1 MTTRRHRR
9 ASGAVRK
16 LPSGRWQARYTGP
29 DGAMRTLGTYPT
41 KVEADKGLAHEVSRM
56 ARGVW
61 HDPRLGDQPVGEW
74 FRGWI
79 ATRGDLAPST
89 RSLYATLL
97 ERWIDAELPLGGTRP
112 RTVRLGA
119 QTLASLTP
127 ADVREWDAAVLA
139 EAGRRAA
146 ERWRRA
152 ASSPRKVNAAIRAWA
167 ATEGRPVASTGRIP
181 GDLREAWLVATEGA
195 VSDPRADRSNLGHTE
210 AAQAY
215 RLLHTGLAQAVSDG
229 LIPANPC
236 AVKGAG
242 QRDSRHRTERRV
254 LGPEELW
261 PLVDAMPERYRAAV
275 VVSVLSGLRA
285 GELFA
290 LQRRNVDLAAG
301 TVRVER
307 SLARPGTGGGRY
319 AGTKSRAALRTVT
332 LPTAAVEALIE
343 HMARF
348 TPEQP
353 TALVFGTS
361 SGRPLGSG
369 SRTTMFGRART
380 AIGRDDLTWHDLR
393 HSAMTL
399 VALTGA
405 TLPEL
410 MQRAGHSTPRASLHY
425 QHAADDAQARIAR
438 RLSVVLADTG
448 APWHASP
455 ASSEALAPTRAAVHT
470 SSDLASSEHSAP

>member
-1 MTTRRHRR
+1 MTASTTSRRHRR

-41 KVEADKGLAHEVSRM
+41 KAEADQALAHEVSRM

-61 HDPRLGDQPVGEW
+61 HDPRLGEQPLGEW

-89 RSLYATLL
+89 RALYARLL
-97 ERWIDAELPLGGTRP
+97 ERWIDAEVPVVGGARP
-112 RTVRLGA
+112 RVVRLGE
-119 QTLASLTP
+119 QSLASVTP
-127 ADVREWDAAVLA
+127 AAVREWDAAVLA
-139 EAGRRAA
+139 EAGRRAG
-146 ERWRRA
+146 ERWQRA
-152 ASSPRKVNAAIRAWA
+152 ASTPTRVNAAIRAWA
-167 ATEGRPVASTGRIP
+167 AEDGRAVASTGRIP
-181 GDLREAWLVATEGA
+181 AELREAWLEATGGVVA
-195 VSDPRADRSNLGHTE
+195 DDRAARPNLGHTE

-215 RLLHTGLAQAVSDG
+215 RLLHTGMAQAVSDG

-236 AVKGAG
+236 AIKGAS

-254 LGPEELW
+254 LTPDELW
-261 PLVDAMPERYRAAV
+261 ALADAMPERYRAAV
-275 VVSVLSGLRA
+275 VVSFLSGLRA

-290 LQRRNVDLAAG
+290 LQRKHVDLAAG
-301 TVRVER
+301 TVRVEQ
-307 SLARPGTGGGRY
+307 SLSRPGTGGGRFSS
-319 AGTKSRAALRTVT
+319 TKSRAGVRTVA
-332 LPTAAVEALIE
+332 LPTAAVEALAD

-348 TPEQP
+348 TPAGRD
-353 TALVFGTS
+353 ALVFGTS
-361 SGRPLGSG
+361 NGRPLTGG
-369 SRTTMFGRART
+369 HRTTMFHRARR

-410 MQRAGHSTPRASLHY
+410 MQRAGHSTPRAALHY
-425 QHAADDAQARIAR
+425 QHAADDAQRRIAERLDAIAPR
-438 RLSVVLADTG
+438 RA
-448 APWHASP
+448 
-455 ASSEALAPTRAAVHT
+455 
-470 SSDLASSEHSAP
+470 